1 MSAELDQALRVRQRA
16 RARRRTRRFA
26 AVAVGL
32 LVVAALAWLVGFSPV
47 LVVRD
52 VEVTGTVLTP
62 VDDVRAAAAVPAG
75 APLARL
81 DGAAVTGRVEQLATV
96 ADARFVRSWPSTVRI
111 EVTERSAVYQID
123 AGGGYGQVDSS
134 GVVFTTSP
142 ERSAVPVAALAD
154 AGDQG
159 LRAAV
164 AAATS
169 ALPQDVRERLGSVSA
184 GSVDSIS
191 FLLDGGTTIFWGG
204 AEQSAEKA
212 SVIEV
217 LLARGGDYTT
227 YDVSAPSRP
236 AAS

>member
-1 MSAELDQALRVRQRA
+1 
-16 RARRRTRRFA
+16 
-26 AVAVGL
+26 
-32 LVVAALAWLVGFSPV
+32 
-47 LVVRD
+47 
-52 VEVTGTVLTP
+52 
-62 VDDVRAAAAVPAG
+62 
-75 APLARL
+75 
-81 DGAAVTGRVEQLATV
+81 
-96 ADARFVRSWPSTVRI
+96 
-111 EVTERSAVYQID
+111 
-123 AGGGYGQVDSS
+123 
-134 GVVFTTSP
+134 
-142 ERSAVPVAALAD
+142 
-154 AGDQG
+154 